1 LLETPNLLA
10 FLTVA
15 REFNPF
21 RQHHF
26 PWKINAVRGRAHS
39 GDARARSDFADISP
53 HRAPVAETVPKR
65 PYRPRF
71 FETFARALNLSVDR
85 LIRTAE

>member
-1 LLETPNLLA
+1 VVEHSLGKGEVESSILSGSTSFPN
-10 FLTVA
+10 
-15 REFNPF
+15 E
-21 RQHHF
+21 
-26 PWKINAVRGRAHS
+26 INAIRGRAHS

-85 LIRTAE
+85 LIRKAE